1 MWCLLIKEKI
11 KNALL
16 LSESGLYIKFA
27 YKSGGEN
34 ISESTLHGDN
44 WNTIKGECKIRIN
57 SNVYTY
63 FYIVELQV
71 CHRAL

>member
-27 YKSGGEN
+27 CKSGGETKTVFTDGQ
-34 ISESTLHGDN
+34 IS
-44 WNTIKGECKIRIN
+44 
-57 SNVYTY
+57 
-63 FYIVELQV
+63 
-71 CHRAL
+71 